1 MYSTN
6 WNQQY
11 CSSHVFGK
19 LLSILVTQGT
29 FFGAPHSS
37 NVFKHA
43 RLGALRQFQPLPTIL
58 QQFSP
63 KLFFSH
69 FLGYFCAPQ
78 DQFWGTQLL
87 QRVQTGQVGCPHT
100 SFHNNSRYFKC
111 FDPSESTIVAAGAWC
126 RGASVGQKCTKNH
139 NANWRLWG
147 QNSPWI

>member
-1 MYSTN
+1 MYPPKGRPQLKKNRFLLGIAQITSPPPPPNSGKFYNFWTSKTTFLRVLQ
-6 WNQQY
+6 NQ
-11 CSSHVFGK
+11 V
-19 LLSILVTQGT
+19 T
-29 FFGAPHSS
+29 FFS
-37 NVFKHA
+37 N
-43 RLGALRQFQPLPTIL
+43 
-58 QQFSP
+58 
-63 KLFFSH
+63 
-69 FLGYFCAPQ
+69 FLGYFWAPQ

-100 SFHNNSRYFKC
+100 SFHNFSRYFKC